1 MLKKKKKK
9 KKRKK
14 HTSLHVLVITL
25 TLLSEM
31 YKLNLF
37 EFFSEINYY
46 INITVRNVQIK
57 FV

>member
-1 MLKKKKKK
+1 MYKLIITLTLLSEMYK
-9 KKRKK
+9 
-14 HTSLHVLVITL
+14 LIITL

>member
-1 MLKKKKKK
+1 MLKKEKKE
-9 KKRKK
+9 KRKK
-14 HTSLHVLVITL
+14 HTSLHVLIITL

-46 INITVRNVQIK
+46 INITVRKCTN
-57 FV
+57 